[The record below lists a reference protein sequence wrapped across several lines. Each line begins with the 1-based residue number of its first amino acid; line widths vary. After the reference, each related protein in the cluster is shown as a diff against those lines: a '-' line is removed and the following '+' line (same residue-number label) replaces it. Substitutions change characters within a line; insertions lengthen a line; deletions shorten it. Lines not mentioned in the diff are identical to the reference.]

1 MDESRDSAAA
11 GDVEHPRDSDSPAL
25 AATRQAA
32 GVVPLMERRNGMA
45 QANEQKAP
53 KSAAELPEVIN
64 LGDAATLTKGN
75 TSSSVESKQTPYS

>member
-1 MDESRDSAAA
+1 
-11 GDVEHPRDSDSPAL
+11 
-25 AATRQAA
+25 
-32 GVVPLMERRNGMA
+32 MA

-53 KSAAELPEVIN
+53 TSAAELPEVIN